1 MKVLL
6 VGINSKFIHSNLAIR
21 YLKAYA
27 NDLNYEC
34 KIKEFSIND
43 RIENV
48 LEGIFEEK
56 ADVITFSCYI
66 WNMEFVNKLTELIKL
81 VNPNIEILYG
91 GPEVSYGAKEY
102 LENHPGEYLIEGEG
116 EVTYR
121 EFIEYK
127 LGNLNLESIKG
138 LYYKKNNKVFFN
150 GKREDMDMN
159 DLVFPYEENEDI
171 DNKIVYYEASRGCPF
186 KCSYCL
192 SSVMNGVRLLNIERV
207 KKELTYFMDRKIPL
221 VKFVDRTFNC
231 NKKFTK
237 ELLEF
242 LIDQD
247 TETRFHFEIAADIL
261 TDEEIELLNK
271 APKGRFQLEIGV
283 QTSNLEVLHNINR
296 VITFENLQDKV
307 LRIAKNQNVMQHLDL
322 IAGLPGENIES
333 FKKSFNDVHS
343 LKPDEIQ
350 LGFLKLLKGSS
361 MRLEAEKWGIVYSPH
376 APYEIIRSKDI
387 SYEELLILK
396 KVEHITDKYY
406 NSGRFKHSLNFVLS
420 NYESPFDFYYDLSN
434 YFMENEYFKRSL
446 GNLDY
451 YNAYYDFICNK
462 IDKNEISLFEELLK
476 YDYLNYNNKKWIP
489 EFLYRDM
496 TKDEERDLR
505 EIVKERLQLKNLKK
519 QHIEK
524 YRINILEYINK
535 NILEWKE
542 SYVLYNNDKENSIVG
557 L

>member
-376 APYEIIRSKDI
+376 APYEIIRNKDI